1 MPRTKQ
7 IKYDKFK
14 TDEHCLNFNF
24 GEDNSDPLK
33 VIQNWTEGYTGIMV
47 ELCAGYC
54 EYSLDYAAKNPNVL
68 CIAIDIKED
77 RLMYANRLAVE
88 QDLKNIRFIRTY
100 INNLDKLFNSNIDT
114 IYLVHPD
121 PQVNKKRI
129 RLNQPKFI
137 DIYYSMLKTNG
148 VLKLITDNNDF
159 YGEFLNNIGDFEIT
173 QNILNAEKSE
183 FEVLKTRYN
192 IKFISDN
199 NPTKILILNKYEGN
213 TKE

>member
-14 TDEHCLNFNF
+14 TDPWCLNYEYQ
-24 GEDNSDPLK
+24 EDNSKALK
-33 VIQNWTEGYTGIMV
+33 VINSWVGQSQVMV

-54 EYSLDYAAKNPNVL
+54 EYSLDYAAKNPEVI

-77 RLMYANRLAVE
+77 RLMYANRIAKE
-88 QDLKNIRFIRTY
+88 QGLTNIRFIRTY
-100 INNLDKLFNSNIDT
+100 INNLDKLFVSNINT

-121 PQVNKKRI
+121 PQINKKRI

-137 DIYYSMLKTNG
+137 DIYHSVLIENG
-148 VLKLITDNNDF
+148 ELKLITDNDDF
-159 YGEFLNNIGDFEIT
+159 YNEFLYNIGEFTILSND
-173 QNILNAEKSE
+173 LNAEKTKD

-192 IKFISDN
+192 IKFINGD
-199 NPTKILILNKYEGN
+199 NPTKILTLK
-213 TKE
+213 K

>member
-14 TDEHCLNFNF
+14 IDNHCLNFNF
-24 GEDNSDPLK
+24 GEDNSSALK
-33 VIQNWTEGYTGIMV
+33 IIQNWTQDYSGIMV

-54 EYSLDYAAKNPNVL
+54 EYSLDYATKNPNIL

-88 QDLKNIRFIRTY
+88 QGLKNVRFIRTY
-100 INNLDKLFNSNIDT
+100 INNLDKLFDKNIDI

-129 RLNQPKFI
+129 RLNQPKFVG
-137 DIYYSMLKTNG
+137 IYYSMLKTNG
-148 VLKLITDNNDF
+148 ELRLITDNTDF
-159 YGEFLNNIGDFEIT
+159 YDEFVTNIGEFKIIK
-173 QNILNAEKSE
+173 NILNAEKYGK
-183 FEVLKTRYN
+183 FEILKTRYN
-192 IKFISDN
+192 LKFINDN
-199 NPTKILILNKYEGN
+199 NPTKILILSNKLL
-213 TKE
+213 

>member
-14 TDEHCLNFNF
+14 TDPWCLNYDYQD
-24 GEDNSDPLK
+24 EVEKSLK
-33 VIQNWTEGYTGIMV
+33 VINSWVGQDKVMV

-54 EYSLDYAAKNPNVL
+54 EYSLDYAAKNPDII

-77 RLMYANRLAVE
+77 RLMYANRIAKE
-88 QDLKNIRFIRTY
+88 QGIQNIRFIRTY
-100 INNLDKLFNSNIDT
+100 INNLDKLFNYNINT

-137 DIYYSMLKTNG
+137 DIYYSMLKQNG
-148 VLKLITDNNDF
+148 ELKLITDNNDF
-159 YGEFLNNIGDFEIT
+159 FIEFLNNIGEFKILSND
-173 QNILNAEKSE
+173 LNAEKTND

-192 IKFISDN
+192 IKFINDD
-199 NPTKILILNKYEGN
+199 NPTKILTLK
-213 TKE
+213 K